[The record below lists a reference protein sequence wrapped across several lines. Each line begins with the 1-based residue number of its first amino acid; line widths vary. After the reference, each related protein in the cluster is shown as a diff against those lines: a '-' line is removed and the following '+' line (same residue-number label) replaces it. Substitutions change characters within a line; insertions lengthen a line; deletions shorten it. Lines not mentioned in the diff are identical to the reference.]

1 MQYRKTLLE
10 KYLLQPKHHAIG
22 IGSVGGRRARRMLC
36 VGLDLRL
43 HPHRGLVLVLVLR
56 GMRVREPERGQRA
69 APRLARGRAMMGMG
83 RRRSSFTSLAVRAS
97 ADSPVCFMLMA
108 SAGYYPPNHQL
119 VIGTDPLDS
128 FEELAEL
135 LGQVKPPT
143 ASKEDIDNSGLEII
157 RSGVLAEYEKIGR
170 IAPMCVDR
178 VRVCASY
185 FRRNGADETT
195 VIVPDL
201 FGGL

>member
-1 MQYRKTLLE
+1 MRAVWCGLL
-10 KYLLQPKHHAIG
+10 
-22 IGSVGGRRARRMLC
+22 
-36 VGLDLRL
+36 
-43 HPHRGLVLVLVLR
+43 
-56 GMRVREPERGQRA
+56 
-69 APRLARGRAMMGMG
+69 
-83 RRRSSFTSLAVRAS
+83 
-97 ADSPVCFMLMA
+97 
-108 SAGYYPPNHQL
+108 GYYPPNHQL

-178 VRVCASY
+178 VRV
-185 FRRNGADETT
+185 
-195 VIVPDL
+195 
-201 FGGL
+201 